1 MNNANKIAKLTAE
14 LETQQ
19 DICSELFHIFVNTP
33 VGKEREHPKYLFFQA
48 NTVRSDIKAELRRLK
63 A

>member
-14 LETQQ
+14 LETQRV
-19 DICSELFHIFVNTP
+19 ICADLFPIITNVDAA
-33 VGKEREHPKYLFFQA
+33 GRKACIQLYLKA